1 MKVEARSWMGVE
13 VEKEAGGEEEEEEGG
28 EGEAGRLG
36 GMAFGLGSCHS
47 R

>member
-13 VEKEAGGEEEEEEGG
+13 AEKEVGGEDEV
-28 EGEAGRLG
+28 GEAGRLG
-36 GMAFGLGSCHS
+36 GIAFGLGSCHS